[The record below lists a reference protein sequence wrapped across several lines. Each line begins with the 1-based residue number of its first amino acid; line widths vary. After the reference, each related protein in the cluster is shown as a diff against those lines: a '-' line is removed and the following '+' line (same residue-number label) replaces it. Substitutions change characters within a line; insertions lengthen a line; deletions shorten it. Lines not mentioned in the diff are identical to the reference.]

1 MPSAVKVSITHR
13 QAGGHEQGAADWG
26 SGVNGLDPRAPVIV
40 GVGQVNVGSPGAP
53 EPADLLAEAASI
65 AGRDSGTEQLL
76 KSLDSVRVVKSL
88 SWRYRDLGALVANR
102 LGASPAHTVCTT
114 EGGQTPQAVMNR
126 AASDIQAGHCD
137 AVLIGGVEAWRQR
150 MAYKAR
156 GLRPDWTRQPEDV
169 APSEIFGPEL
179 FMANDYEQSLGL
191 SIPIQF
197 YPLFESALRHASGR
211 SLDEHTRSISEL
223 WARFSDVAAGNPY
236 AALRRRYTA
245 EEIRAPA
252 PANRMVG
259 YPYTKLMNS
268 NNSVNQAAALL
279 VCSVEA
285 ARGAGVPAERMVFP
299 VAGGEA
305 DDVPAVSN
313 RPDLASSPAIRAA
326 GRTALELAG
335 VGVDDIAHVDLY
347 SCFPSAVQV
356 AAAELGL
363 SLERQLTVTGGL
375 TFAGGPWN
383 SYVCHSIA
391 TMVDILRRA
400 PGLGLCSA
408 NGGLLTKHVIGV
420 YSAEP
425 HPAGFRAE
433 KLGCVTGGE
442 RTLATAERTPATVE
456 AYTVMHDRAGEPE
469 RAHLSAILPDGRRG
483 WGVTTDREVMIS
495 MMQTEWCGSTVERL
509 EDGSIRIP

>member
-1 MPSAVKVSITHR
+1 MVINKEPQVFV
-13 QAGGHEQGAADWG
+13 GGRR
-26 SGVNGLDPRAPVIV
+26 LDPRTPVIV
-40 GVGQVNVGSPGAP
+40 GVGQVNVDSADAP
-53 EPADLLAEAASI
+53 EPADLLTEAAGI
-65 AGRDSGTEQLL
+65 AGRDSGAPQLL
-76 KSLDSVRVVKSL
+76 KSLDSVRVVKCL
-88 SWRYRDLGALVANR
+88 SWKYRDLGALVANR
-102 LGASPAHTVCTT
+102 LGASPAHTVYSTD
-114 EGGQTPQAVMNR
+114 GGQTPQALVNR

-137 AVLIGGVEAWRQR
+137 VVLIGGVEAWRQR

-169 APSEIFGPEL
+169 APSEFFGSKL
-179 FMANDYEQSLGL
+179 SMTNDYEQSLGL
-191 SIPIQF
+191 SMPIHF
-197 YPLFESALRHASGR
+197 YPLFESALRHAWGR
-211 SLDEHTRSISEL
+211 SLDEHTESISEL
-223 WARFSDVAAGNPY
+223 WARFSDVAVDNPY
-236 AALRRRYTA
+236 AALPRRHTA
-245 EEIRAPA
+245 EEIRAAGPT
-252 PANRMVG
+252 NRMIG

-285 ARGAGVPAERMVFP
+285 ARGAGVPADRMVFP
-299 VAGGEA
+299 VAGAEA

-356 AAAELGL
+356 AAAELGF

-383 SYVCHSIA
+383 NYVSHSIA
-391 TMVDILRRA
+391 TMVDVVRRA

-408 NGGLLTKHVIGV
+408 NGGLLTKHAIGV

-425 HPAGFRAE
+425 PPAGFRFE
-433 KLGCVTGGE
+433 KIGCVTAGE
-442 RTLATAERTPATVE
+442 RALAASERTSAWVE
-456 AYTVMHDRAGEPE
+456 AYTVMHDRTGEPE
-469 RAHLSAILPDGRRG
+469 RAHLSALLPDGRRG
-483 WGVTTDREVMIS
+483 WGVTTDREVMTS
-495 MMQTEWCGSTVERL
+495 MMQSEWCGSTVELL
-509 EDGSIRIP
+509 EDGSIRVP